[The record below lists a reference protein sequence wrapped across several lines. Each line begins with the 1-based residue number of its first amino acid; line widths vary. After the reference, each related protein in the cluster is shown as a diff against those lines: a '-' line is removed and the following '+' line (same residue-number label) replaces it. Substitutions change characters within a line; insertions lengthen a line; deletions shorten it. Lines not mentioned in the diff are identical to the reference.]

1 MHGGAAGTGTP
12 KGNRVALK
20 AGQRTRAMIE
30 LRQVASALLRCSH
43 KLLRKIG

>member
-20 AGQRTRAMIE
+20 TRRHTRAMRE

-43 KLLRKIG
+43 QILDDL